1 MLFSASTISILK
13 EDRDVLRVGVS
24 NSINLSTILE
34 DKDEG
39 NMLIKGPTVN
49 LSYVFKKH
57 YLLSGYINIDNKSK
71 GISFSY
77 YEVFNNLF
85 VSANFG
91 LGTFPGAIEYFSN
104 GFYSTAVIGLGV
116 SKPLTD
122 NLDLLARYSYGGVI
136 NSDNTVFSGGVG
148 TYLYIKLPPKK
159 DVNLYI
165 GASQSLRSEN
175 FNPGFGVGI
184 RYNFDI

>member
-1 MLFSASTISILK
+1 MLFSASIVSILK
-13 EDRDVLRVGVS
+13 DDRNVLRVGAF
-24 NSINLSTILE
+24 NSTNLSIILE
-34 DKDEG
+34 DEG
-39 NMLIKGPTVN
+39 DFLIKGNRVVN

-57 YLLSGYINIDNKSK
+57 YFLSGSIGIDSKSK

-77 YEVFNNLF
+77 YQVFNNLF
-85 VSANFG
+85 VNANFG
-91 LGTFPGAIEYFSN
+91 IGTFPGAIEYFSN
-104 GFYSTAVIGLGV
+104 GFYSTAVIGLGA

-122 NLDLLARYSYGGVI
+122 NLDLLASYSYGGVI

-184 RYNFDI
+184 IYNFDI

>member
-1 MLFSASTISILK
+1 MLFSASIISILK

-71 GISFSY
+71 GISLSY
-77 YEVFNNLF
+77 YEIFNNLF
-85 VSANFG
+85 VNANFG
-91 LGTFPGAIEYFSN
+91 LGTFPGAIEYFDN
-104 GFYSTAVIGLGV
+104 GFYSTARIGLGL
-116 SKPLTD
+116 SKSVTD
-122 NLDLLARYSYGGVI
+122 NLDLLARYSYGGII
-136 NSDNTVFSGGVG
+136 NSDYTFFGGIVG

-159 DVNLYI
+159 DINLYI

-175 FNPGFGVGI
+175 LSPGFIVGI
-184 RYNFDI
+184 KYNFDI